1 MFYLFLGLLSVRLR
15 TAVSGSERQPE
26 IDVLTAGA
34 LFAVVAAGQPGL
46 RLISDPLQAGLAS
59 IVELSQAQLQQTQ
72 ALIGSAQAMYQYR
85 LALAVLNFQIANF

>member
-1 MFYLFLGLLSVRLR
+1 
-15 TAVSGSERQPE
+15 VSGSERQPE

-72 ALIGSAQAMYQYR
+72 ALIGSGPGHLPVPFGAGSAELSDR
-85 LALAVLNFQIANF
+85 